1 MLIGVIADDFT
12 GASDIA
18 NTLAKGVAPE
28 GGMATAQYSGIPA
41 KPAHSGIS
49 AGVIALKSRS
59 APVEDAIAQSLA
71 ALDWLKAQ
79 GCRQFVFK
87 YCSTFDSTADGNI
100 GPVAEALAN
109 ALATK
114 AVVVCPAFPTAGR
127 TVYQAHLFV
136 FDKLLNRS
144 GMEHHPITP
153 MTEPD
158 LRLCMAKQCVGSVA
172 HADLSVVRAGSQS
185 LLTALQSVAGD
196 GHSFCVVDAIGDDD
210 LLTIG
215 EAVRDEV
222 LVTGGSGVAM
232 GLPRNF
238 IKHGISP
245 SEPVAFEP
253 IAGPAAILAG
263 SCSNAT
269 RGQIDA
275 HKRHYPF
282 FSIDVAKVMTG
293 EVGTDSL
300 LEFIHQHGDTLPLI
314 YSSATPDVVLELQSQ
329 YGGDAVS
336 TKLDNLFANTASSLI
351 EQGLKRLVV
360 AGGETSGAVAQ
371 AVVDTLGVEAMF
383 IGPEIDP
390 GVPILRVG
398 ERNPISLAL
407 KSGNFGTSG
416 FFAKAMSMMEGKPVL
431 ANFN

>member
-28 GGMATAQYSGIPA
+28 GGMVTAQYSGIPA
-41 KPAHSGIS
+41 QPANDDIS

-71 ALDWLKAQ
+71 ALDWLKEQ
-79 GCRQFVFK
+79 GCQQFFFK

-100 GPVAEALAN
+100 GPVAEALAH
-109 ALATK
+109 ALSAK

-127 TVYQAHLFV
+127 TVYQGHLFV

-158 LRLCMAKQCVGSVA
+158 LRQCLVKQCVGSIA
-172 HADLSVVRAGSQS
+172 HADFSVVRGGSP
-185 LLTALQSVAGD
+185 LLVAALQSAAND
-196 GHSFCVVDAIGDDD
+196 GHDFCVVDAIADED

-215 EAVRDEV
+215 EAVRDDV

-238 IKHGISP
+238 IKRGIMQP
-245 SEPVAFEP
+245 DTVAFNP
-253 IAGPAAILAG
+253 INGPAVILAG

-269 RGQIDA
+269 RGQIER
-275 HKRHYPF
+275 HKQQHPF
-282 FSIDVAKVMTG
+282 FTIDVAKVMSGDVETA
-293 EVGTDSL
+293 TL
-300 LEFIHQHGDTLPLI
+300 LDFIHQHADTLPLI
-314 YSSATPDVVLELQSQ
+314 FSSAAPDEVVELQAQ
-329 YGGDAVS
+329 YGKDAVS
-336 TKLDNLFANTASSLI
+336 TKLDNLFADTASKMI

-398 ERNPISLAL
+398 ESHPLALAL
-407 KSGNFGTSG
+407 KSGNFGTTG
-416 FFAKAMSMMEGKPVL
+416 FFAKAMSMMEGSE
-431 ANFN
+431 

>member
-18 NTLAKGVAPE
+18 NTLAKGIAPE

-41 KPAHSGIS
+41 RPADNEIS
-49 AGVIALKSRS
+49 AGVISLKSRA

-79 GCRQFVFK
+79 GCQQFVFK
-87 YCSTFDSTADGNI
+87 YCSTFDSTVDGNI
-100 GPVAEALAN
+100 GPVAEALAD
-109 ALATK
+109 ALSAK

-127 TVYQAHLFV
+127 TVYQGHLFV

-144 GMEHHPITP
+144 GMERHPITP

-158 LRLCMAKQCVGSVA
+158 LRLCMGKQCVGSVA
-172 HADLSVVRAGSQS
+172 HADLSVVRGGSQA
-185 LLTALQSVAGD
+185 LVTALQSAAGD
-196 GHSFCVVDAIGDDD
+196 GHGFCVVDAIAEDD

-215 EAVRDEV
+215 EAVRDDV

-238 IKHGISP
+238 ITRGIIQSDA
-245 SEPVAFEP
+245 VVFNP
-253 IAGPAAILAG
+253 IKGPAAILAG

-269 RGQIDA
+269 RGQIES
-275 HKRHYPF
+275 HKRQHPSYA
-282 FSIDVAKVMTG
+282 IDVAKVMTG
-293 EVGTDSL
+293 EVGANTL
-300 LEFIHQHGDTLPLI
+300 LEFIHRHADALPLI
-314 YSSATPDVVLELQSQ
+314 YSSAEPDQVAELQSQ

-336 TKLDNLFANTASSLI
+336 AKLDNLFADTASSLI

-390 GVPILRVG
+390 GVPILQVG
-398 ERNPISLAL
+398 ESHPIALAL
-407 KSGNFGTSG
+407 KSGNFGTTG
-416 FFAKAMSMMEGKPVL
+416 FFAKAMSMMEGC
-431 ANFN
+431 

>member
-28 GGMATAQYSGIPA
+28 GGMATAQYSGIPVQA
-41 KPAHSGIS
+41 AHSGIS

-71 ALDWLKAQ
+71 ALDWLQAQ
-79 GCRQFVFK
+79 GCQQFVFK
-87 YCSTFDSTADGNI
+87 YCSTFDSTPDGNI
-100 GPVAEALAN
+100 GPVAEALAD
-109 ALATK
+109 ALSAK

-127 TVYQAHLFV
+127 TIYQGHLFV

-153 MTEPD
+153 MTEAD

-172 HADLSVVRAGSQS
+172 HADLSVVRGGAQA
-185 LLTALQSVAGD
+185 LVMALQSAAGD
-196 GHSFCVVDAIGDDD
+196 GHGFCIVDAIADDD

-215 EAVRDEV
+215 EAVRDDV

-238 IKHGISP
+238 FKRGVTQSDT
-245 SEPVAFEP
+245 VAFEP

-269 RGQIDA
+269 RGQIDK

-282 FSIDVAKVMTG
+282 FAIDVAKVMAG
-293 EVGTDSL
+293 EVVTDTL
-300 LEFIHQHGDTLPLI
+300 LEFVHQHSDTLPLI
-314 YSSATPDVVLELQSQ
+314 YSSAAPSEVAELQLQ
-329 YGGDAVS
+329 YGGEAVS
-336 TKLDNLFANTASSLI
+336 TKLDKLFADTASSLI
-351 EQGLKRLVV
+351 EQGIKRLVV

-371 AVVDTLGVEAMF
+371 AVVDTLGVEAMV

-398 ERNPISLAL
+398 ESHPIALAL
-407 KSGNFGTSG
+407 KSGNFGTTG
-416 FFAKAMSMMEGKPVL
+416 FFAKAMSMMEGCE
-431 ANFN
+431 

>member
-28 GGMATAQYSGIPA
+28 GGVATAQFSGIPTR
-41 KPAHSGIS
+41 PADSHIC

-59 APVEDAIAQSLA
+59 APVKDAIAQSLA
-71 ALDWLKAQ
+71 ALEWLRAQ
-79 GCRQFVFK
+79 GCQQFIFK

-100 GPVAEALAN
+100 GPVAEALAD
-109 ALATK
+109 ALSAK

-127 TVYQAHLFV
+127 TVYQGHLFV

-172 HADLSVVRAGSQS
+172 HADLSVVHGGSQ
-185 LLTALQSVAGD
+185 ALVAALRSAAGD
-196 GHSFCVVDAIGDDD
+196 GHGFCVVDAIADDD

-215 EAVRDEV
+215 EAVCHEV

-238 IKHGISP
+238 IKRGIVQSN
-245 SEPVAFEP
+245 SVAFEP
-253 IAGPAAILAG
+253 IEGPAVILAG

-269 RGQIDA
+269 RGQIEL
-275 HKRHYPF
+275 HKRDYPF
-282 FSIDVAKVMTG
+282 FAIDVAKVMAG
-293 EVGTDSL
+293 ELGTDTL
-300 LEFIHQHGDTLPLI
+300 LEFIRQHADTLPLI
-314 YSSATPDVVLELQSQ
+314 YSSAEPDEVVDLQSR
-329 YGGDAVS
+329 YGVEAVS
-336 TKLDNLFANTASSLI
+336 TKLDNLFADTASRMI

-371 AVVDTLGVEAMF
+371 AVVNTLGVEAML

-398 ERNPISLAL
+398 ERNPIALAL
-407 KSGNFGTSG
+407 KSGNFGTTG
-416 FFAKAMSMMEGKPVL
+416 FFAKAISMMKGSE
-431 ANFN
+431 